1 MHMKAANELT
11 AFKERGPDYVN
22 RFRETNAQSRRDRS
36 NGDEVSIFAKGEY
49 RNTEKTQGIS

>member
-1 MHMKAANELT
+1 MKAANELT